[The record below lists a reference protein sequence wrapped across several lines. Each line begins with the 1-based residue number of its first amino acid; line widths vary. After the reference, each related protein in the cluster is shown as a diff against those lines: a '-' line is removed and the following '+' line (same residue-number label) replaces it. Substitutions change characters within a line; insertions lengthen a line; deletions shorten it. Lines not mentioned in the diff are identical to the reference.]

1 MRTVLSLSSLR
12 AGRPDRKFFGLAV
25 CCGVLATAV
34 AALLLVLSPA
44 TAPAA
49 VPDESAPPPAA
60 QGNAPVPPEAAPLLP
75 PPPPP
80 PVAPSSPA
88 PGTTPGAAPGEVPPA
103 APSVPA
109 PSAPAPG
116 TAPGAAPGETPP
128 AAPSPPRK
136 PLEGPITLNFK
147 DASLRSVLEYL
158 SEAAGLIVVQEATV
172 EGRVTVMS
180 RQPVSVDEA
189 VSLLNTVLKDKGYTA
204 VRIARTLRIV
214 ALDQAKKSA
223 LPVRSGND
231 PEKIELS
238 DQLITQVIPIRSA
251 DAVLLKRDLATL
263 IPSYAD
269 LSSNAATN
277 TLILTDTQTNVR
289 RFVEIVNALDTQ
301 TATVSEVRV
310 YQLKYANA
318 ANAARLINDL
328 FKTDQQG
335 QQGGSS
341 PFGSIRQFMFGG
353 GGGPFGG
360 GPRGESGEFGR
371 RDERGES
378 GRRDE
383 RGGESRGTIGGRQQ
397 QPKVTASSDDR
408 TNTLVVSGPPELLK
422 VIDDIVKQLDSNP
435 TEEQAVF
442 IYPLKNAKAV
452 NIEGVLNN
460 LFGWSGG
467 STSGRS
473 STMSSQQNTASPF
486 RSGSSSRS
494 SGSSRSGGLGSGMGS
509 GGMGSGGF
517 GSGGMGSGGFGSSSS
532 RSGGFGSSA
541 SGSRMSSS
549 GSRMSSSTL
558 SSASDLVGQVFV
570 VADEDTNSLLVTAA
584 TKNFERIKE
593 ILADLDR
600 PVPQVLIK
608 VLIAEVSHENTLDLG
623 VEFSVLNMHAA
634 GLKGSKGGTN
644 FTNFSVAAQ
653 TDGFII
659 SVLEDNITAAIHA
672 LATVGKLDVLSRPY
686 ILTSDN
692 QQASIM
698 VGEEVPF
705 ITRSQLT
712 DTGQTINTIEYDD
725 IGIILTVMPHINPD
739 GLVIMDIYQ
748 EISAQTG
755 KTVPISQTT
764 TQSVDAPVFARR
776 AAQSRV
782 AIRDG
787 QTIVIGGLM
796 EDRNTDTVRKVPIL
810 GDIPWLGALFRQTVK
825 DKTKTELL
833 IFLTP
838 HVAKVPDDLKGMSAN
853 ELENSKV
860 IRGAVEPGAF
870 DEHMKGMNT
879 GATPQAPEVEQHQ
892 PPKALPGSELPPAGA
907 RNESQ
912 R

>member
-1 MRTVLSLSSLR
+1 M
-12 AGRPDRKFFGLAV
+12 
-25 CCGVLATAV
+25 
-34 AALLLVLSPA
+34 
-44 TAPAA
+44 
-49 VPDESAPPPAA
+49 
-60 QGNAPVPPEAAPLLP
+60 
-75 PPPPP
+75 
-80 PVAPSSPA
+80 
-88 PGTTPGAAPGEVPPA
+88 
-103 APSVPA
+103 
-109 PSAPAPG
+109 
-116 TAPGAAPGETPP
+116 
-128 AAPSPPRK
+128 
-136 PLEGPITLNFK
+136 LNFK
-147 DASLRSVLEYL
+147 DASLRAVLEYL

-204 VRIARTLRIV
+204 IRIARTLRIV

-223 LPVRSGND
+223 LPVRSGSD

-238 DQLITQVIPIRSA
+238 DQLVTQVIPIRSA
-251 DAVLLKRDLATL
+251 DAVLVKRDLATL

-289 RFVEIVNALDTQ
+289 RFVEIVRALDTQ

-328 FKTDQQG
+328 FRTDQQG
-335 QQGGSS
+335 QPGGAS

-360 GPRGESGEFGR
+360 GESGGRGPRGDS
-371 RDERGES
+371 GES
-378 GRRDE
+378 GRRDDHGDSGR
-383 RGGESRGTIGGRQQ
+383 RGGESQATIGGRQQ
-397 QPKVTASSDDR
+397 QQKVTASSDDR
-408 TNTLVVSGPPELLK
+408 TTTLVVSGPPELLK

-442 IYPLKNAKAV
+442 IYSLKNAKAV
-452 NIEGVLNN
+452 NVEGVLNN
-460 LFGWSGG
+460 LFGGSGG
-467 STSGRS
+467 TTSGRS
-473 STMSSQQNTASPF
+473 SATSQQNTTSPF
-486 RSGSSSRS
+486 RSGSGSRGT
-494 SGSSRSGGLGSGMGS
+494 GSSRSGGLGSGMG
-509 GGMGSGGF
+509 GM
-517 GSGGMGSGGFGSSSS
+517 GSGGMGSSGFGSSSS
-532 RSGGFGSSA
+532 RSGGFGSSGFGSTA
-541 SGSRMSSS
+541 STSRS
-549 GSRMSSSTL
+549 GFAQSRGTTRLSPSTL
-558 SSASDLVGQVFV
+558 SAASDLVGQVFV

-584 TKNFERIKE
+584 TKNFDRIKE

-623 VEFSVLNMHAA
+623 VEFSILNMRAA
-634 GLKGSKGGTN
+634 GTKGSKGGTN

-653 TDGFII
+653 TDGFTI

-787 QTIVIGGLM
+787 HTIVIGGLM

-810 GDIPWLGALFRQTVK
+810 GDIPWLGALFRQTVQ

-870 DEHMKGMNT
+870 DDHMKGMRQ
-879 GATPQAPEVEQHQ
+879 GATAPS
-892 PPKALPGSELPPAGA
+892 PGKQQNPPAPAKEGPASPARGA
-907 RNESQ
+907 RSEPQ
-912 R
+912 Q